1 MGGVHVGRFARPR
14 NDDAVPLRIL
24 APSTQMLHVG
34 KPALPEVHGL
44 PPSAE
49 EFANLYHREFGYVWH
64 TLRHLGVPERELP
77 DVTHDVFIVIYNRLH
92 LYDASR
98 PLRPWLFGV
107 AFRVTSDYL
116 RLCRNARESVRDDI
130 DPADASPG
138 ADDLMETCELQRL
151 IGEALVALDLE
162 RRAVLVAHDFDGASG
177 PAVADA
183 LGIPLKTMYY
193 RLRTGREQFAA
204 AVRRIQARQGER

>member
-1 MGGVHVGRFARPR
+1 MH
-14 NDDAVPLRIL
+14 
-24 APSTQMLHVG
+24 HVG
-34 KPALPEVHGL
+34 KPAIPEVRAL
-44 PPSAE
+44 PPTRE
-49 EFANLYHREFGYVWH
+49 EFAGLYHQQFGYLWH

-92 LYDASR
+92 LYDPTR

-116 RLCRNARESVRDDI
+116 RLGRNSRETVRDDI
-130 DPADASPG
+130 DPADASPR
-138 ADDLMETCELQRL
+138 ADDLLETHEAQRVVA
-151 IGEALVALDLE
+151 EALAALDLE

-204 AVRRIQARQGER
+204 AVRRIQARQRDR

>member
-1 MGGVHVGRFARPR
+1 VGGVHVGGVPRTR
-14 NDDAVPLRIL
+14 NDDTVSLRIS

-34 KPALPEVHGL
+34 KPALPEVHAL
-44 PPSAE
+44 PPAGE
-49 EFANLYHREFGYVWH
+49 EFASLYHREFGYVWH

-77 DVTHDVFIVIYNRLH
+77 DVTHDVFIVIYNRFH

-116 RLCRNARESVRDDI
+116 RLGRNSRETVRDDI
-130 DPADASPG
+130 DPADGSPG
-138 ADDLMETCELQRL
+138 ADDLIETQDARRL
-151 IGEALVALDLE
+151 IGEALVSLDLE

-177 PAVADA
+177 PAVADT

-204 AVRRIQARQGER
+204 AVRRIQARQRER

>member
-1 MGGVHVGRFARPR
+1 MH
-14 NDDAVPLRIL
+14 
-24 APSTQMLHVG
+24 HVG
-34 KPALPEVHGL
+34 KPAIPEVRAL
-44 PPSAE
+44 PPTRE
-49 EFANLYHREFGYVWH
+49 EFAGLYHQQFGYLWH

-92 LYDASR
+92 LYDPTR

-116 RLCRNARESVRDDI
+116 RLGRNSRETVRDDI
-130 DPADASPG
+130 DPADSSPR
-138 ADDLMETCELQRL
+138 ADDLLETHEAQRVVA
-151 IGEALVALDLE
+151 EALAALDLE

-204 AVRRIQARQGER
+204 AVRRIQARQRDR